1 MCLLPQPYPKA
12 VEVQSRLVRP
22 AGRGDRIP
30 ALVSRPGLIPAGGGL
45 AALAAALA
53 LVTALTGCGVST
65 EGDFNRGKQLFAA
78 KCATCHTLRDAGS
91 TAETGPN
98 LDYAFSQARAH
109 GMDPDTFAGVVKA
122 QVENPRPPSQT
133 SGGEN
138 PYVSM
143 PADLVTGE
151 DLDDVAAYISTVAG
165 NPEFK
170 GPQLPNLPGAQVF
183 VSAQP
188 SSCASCH
195 TLEAAGSSGTTG
207 PDLDQAIG
215 SKTLKTPA
223 EIKEAIVDPDKQI
236 APGYP
241 KGVMP
246 STFGQTIPSQQ
257 LDQLVQFLAQCA
269 GKASSPACQP
279 SGKST
284 GSSASSSAGGSSSS
298 ASGTSASAGGPRTG
312 KSG

>member
-12 VEVQSRLVRP
+12 FARQSPLVRP
-22 AGRGDRIP
+22 TGRGDRIP
-30 ALVSRPGLIPAGGGL
+30 ALVSRSRLIPAGGGL

-53 LVTALTGCGVST
+53 LVTALSGCGVSSH
-65 EGDFNRGKQLFAA
+65 GDFDRGKQLFAA

-91 TAETGPN
+91 TSDTGPD

-109 GMDPDTFAGVVKA
+109 GMDPDTIAGVVKN

-133 SGGEN
+133 AGGEN
-138 PYVSM
+138 PYVSV
-143 PADLVTGE
+143 PADLVSGE
-151 DLDDVAAYISTVAG
+151 DLDDVAAYVSTVAG
-165 NPEFK
+165 NPDFK
-170 GPQLPNLPGAQVF
+170 GPQLPDLPGAQVF
-183 VSAQP
+183 VSSQP

-246 STFGQTIPSQQ
+246 STFGQTIPSAQ
-257 LDQLVQFLAQCA
+257 LDQLVQFLSQCA

-279 SGKST
+279 SGGKST
-284 GSSASSSAGGSSSS
+284 GSSGSSS
-298 ASGTSASAGGPRTG
+298 GG
-312 KSG
+312 